1 MDSKEKK
8 KVTIE
13 EMKIEEVVEEESNL
27 KGDYGNVAIL
37 LFLYILQGIPLGI
50 SSAVR
55 ILLQNRGV
63 SYKEQALFSLASYP
77 FTSNFTFKL
86 KFTFIGKQTILSLII
101 IN

>member
-1 MDSKEKK
+1 MELSDDKSNKGKK
-8 KVTIE
+8 NE
-13 EMKIEEVVEEESNL
+13 EKIEKGQVEEESNL

-77 FTSNFTFKL
+77 FTSKSFSCYR
-86 KFTFIGKQTILSLII
+86 KQTITSSIII

>member
-1 MDSKEKK
+1 MTKK
-8 KVTIE
+8 KTKFEEMQIE
-13 EMKIEEVVEEESNL
+13 EGEVEEESNL

-63 SYKEQALFSLASYP
+63 SYKEQALFSLATYP
-77 FTSNFTFKL
+77 FTSNF
-86 KFTFIGKQTILSLII
+86 IS
-101 IN
+101 N

>member
-1 MDSKEKK
+1 MKSSDEKRNK
-8 KVTIE
+8 HEEMEIE
-13 EMKIEEVVEEESNL
+13 EGNAEEPSNL
-27 KGDYGNVAIL
+27 RGDYGNVAIL

-77 FTSNFTFKL
+77 FTSNFTF
-86 KFTFIGKQTILSLII
+86 
-101 IN
+101 N

>member
-1 MDSKEKK
+1 MELSDKK
-8 KVTIE
+8 NNKRKRNSEIIAE
-13 EMKIEEVVEEESNL
+13 GQVEEQSNL
-27 KGDYGNVAIL
+27 KGDYGNVMIL

-77 FTSNFTFKL
+77 FTS
-86 KFTFIGKQTILSLII
+86 KFFSFFVIGNNYLF
-101 IN
+101 

>member
-1 MDSKEKK
+1 MESKGKKKEKLEEMG
-8 KVTIE
+8 IE
-13 EMKIEEVVEEESNL
+13 EENTEEESNL

-77 FTSNFTFKL
+77 FTSNFTF
-86 KFTFIGKQTILSLII
+86 
-101 IN
+101 N

>member
-1 MDSKEKK
+1 MESGDDKNKDKEKNE
-8 KVTIE
+8 VAVSE
-13 EMKIEEVVEEESNL
+13 EGHVEEESNL

-77 FTSNFTFKL
+77 FTSNLFNPP
-86 KFTFIGKQTILSLII
+86 SLIGSKQF
-101 IN
+101 